1 MKKCYAVLPIVV
13 EKNVYVTQCSAFM
26 NEGGKLF
33 GMRKYKE
40 ARVAYEDAWNSED
53 IIPSLR
59 PAIRESIAQC
69 DTCMLYETL
78 AARSIKKI
86 AELKKMEMLRKK
98 K

>member
-1 MKKCYAVLPIVV
+1 
-13 EKNVYVTQCSAFM
+13 M

-59 PAIRESIAQC
+59 PAIRESIAQSA
-69 DTCMLYETL
+69 TCMLDAKEF
-78 AARSIKKI
+78 
-86 AELKKMEMLRKK
+86 MEMVNTYNPDDF
-98 K
+98 